1 MSLLQDLFS
10 KNLVSLTKEQLKG
23 ATNIIE
29 YAFYKQNLLTSVEI
43 PDSVVNIGCYAFSG
57 CSSLKKIV
65 FGKNTSNIEMSCF
78 DDCALLE
85 DVDTA
90 KMNNP
95 YCYISGSSCLTET
108 PWYNNQPEG
117 SMVTIAN
124 GQILIGNKISTP
136 SAGFEIPATVKTL
149 AGKSCALYGSTVDAN
164 FTHAIV
170 PDTIEMTQGIV
181 FYGHKNLTQITIGSN
196 VHTMT
201 SEFHDPANTTSLT
214 SVIFRQP
221 AGMVVNLPESGL
233 FDTKSSCSLNIY
245 TDNEY
250 IRNYDWAGDNI
261 TATFYPLSEATS

>member
-10 KNLVSLTKEQLKG
+10 RKLTVLTKEQLNG
-23 ATNIIE
+23 ATNIIDA
-29 YAFYKQNLLTSVEI
+29 AFLKQNLLTSVEI
-43 PDSVVNIGCYAFSG
+43 PDSVINIGAYAFYD

-65 FGKNTSNIEMSCF
+65 FGRNVSNIRTMCV
-78 DDCALLE
+78 DGCTLLE
-85 DVDTA
+85 DVDTE

-95 YCYISGSSCLTET
+95 YCYISTNSGLTES

-117 SMVTIAN
+117 SMITIAN
-124 GQILIGNKISTP
+124 GQILVGNKISTP

-149 AGKSCALYGSTVDAN
+149 AGKACALYGSTVDTN
-164 FTHAIV
+164 FTHAVV
-170 PDTIEMTQGIV
+170 PDTIEMTQASI
-181 FYGHKNLTQITIGSN
+181 FSGHKNLTQITIGSN